1 MDNSYD
7 LKEIRT
13 SQLKLKHSSK
23 YLSDKDFWERRIPF
37 LPDAPLLP
45 IKNKI
50 VKNGFERIQLRIDEN
65 TWSKIKSNISE
76 IGVTQTSFLVTILA
90 LVLNRWSSNSEFT
103 INLTTMNRPKEYI
116 KSDVVNDFT
125 STELLEF
132 RMESLQPFY
141 VLLKHIQQQMIEDL
155 QHETFTGV

>member
-1 MDNSYD
+1 
-7 LKEIRT
+7 
-13 SQLKLKHSSK
+13 
-23 YLSDKDFWERRIPF
+23 
-37 LPDAPLLP
+37 
-45 IKNKI
+45 
-50 VKNGFERIQLRIDEN
+50 IDEN

-155 QHETFTGV
+155 QHETFTGVEVTREV